1 MQSRSASPSPAA
13 ALRQLMHAA
22 FSLDE
27 IKALS
32 FDLGVDF
39 DSLSGDDK
47 GSKIIELIQHCG
59 RTGTVAALVD
69 QCRKLRPMPAW
80 DSIGVAAAENPAQF
94 SFVPS
99 LSESARPLLNVS
111 PDRAAKLGFAAGFL
125 VLFIFICGFSGG
137 VVASD
142 LIDITINPV
151 QPNEKRL
158 QEAPIRVGDR
168 VTSAERL
175 GEKHLTVLQNASSGA
190 LPPGTEV
197 TLQYDNVQATTL
209 VDNALSASRNPPVS
223 DFHARF
229 TANGE
234 GTANFVLNG
243 RRIVVAYTARA
254 EGGMIYITPT
264 RVVAQLIKTNSAF
277 GWVSVPVA
285 FVQPFTNWAQDQLN
299 VVGSKLAFRR
309 VVIRDNAV
317 RIDFVAR

>member
-1 MQSRSASPSPAA
+1 MQSRPASPSPAA
-13 ALRQLMHAA
+13 ALRQLMHVS

-47 GSKIIELIQHCG
+47 SSKIIELIQHCG
-59 RTGTVAALVD
+59 RTGSVAALVD
-69 QCRKLRPMPAW
+69 HCRKLRPSAGW
-80 DSIGVAAAENPAQF
+80 DSLGVAAAENPAQF

-99 LSESARPLLNVS
+99 VIESAKPLLNVS

-125 VLFIFICGFSGG
+125 LLFIFICGFSGG

-168 VTSAERL
+168 TTSADRL
-175 GEKHLTVLQNASSGA
+175 GEKHLAVLQSAGSGA
-190 LPPGTEV
+190 LPPGTEI

-209 VDNALSASRNPPVS
+209 VHNALLATRNAPVS

-229 TANGE
+229 TKNGE
-234 GTANFVLNG
+234 GTANFVLGG
-243 RRIVVAYTARA
+243 RRFVVAYTARA
-254 EGGMIYITPT
+254 EKGLLYIRPT
-264 RVVAQLIKTNSAF
+264 RVIVQAIDTGSSF
-277 GWVSVPVA
+277 GWISVPASV
-285 FVQPFTNWAQDQLN
+285 VQPFTDWAQDRLN
-299 VVGSKLAFRR
+299 ATSSSITFRR
-309 VVIRDNAV
+309 VSIGENVLRVDLV
-317 RIDFVAR
+317 TR